1 MRPWVFGQATQMLP
15 HEQAAQQRVEFGM
28 IVLPSNPPT
37 PPLSDIGLF
46 AFVFVLI
53 NDMINF
59 LCLNVHF

>member
-1 MRPWVFGQATQMLP
+1 MLP